1 MPIIGTNSFK
11 YPIPQTP
18 MTFQSPIWLIVP
30 ALLIPALIL
39 FYVITEQRAR
49 KRLSK
54 FAGHS
59 YLEALIASYCPARR
73 NIKATLLILCITL
86 GCLALSR
93 PQFGHTYREEKRRG
107 VDFVIALD
115 VSKSMLA
122 EDIKPNRLERAKL
135 AIQDLLE
142 NTKGDR
148 VGLVAFAGSAFLQCP
163 LTLDYDAFRQTL
175 NSVNPEILST
185 QGTDIAGALMEAQA
199 SFAKDNNQ
207 KVVVMITDGEDL
219 EAEGILQAKKAKEE
233 GLTIYTV
240 GVGLP
245 EGELIPINNARG
257 QREWLKDPSGNLVRT
272 KLDEQTLKQIAVA
285 SHGAYVPLGATG
297 EGLKFVY
304 EHCLSLIPDQERE
317 SHLQKVPI
325 ERYQWPLALAIG
337 CWIAHGL
344 LGTRRSQ
351 KILANSAKLLLF
363 SLCLFTP
370 DPLQAFGFNK
380 GKSLYKKGKY
390 EEASQYFQK
399 QIDSEPETAVHHY
412 NLGITKLRNGE
423 HKEAAEA
430 LTKALELEKENTDFQ
445 SEIYEARAL
454 SRYQHGE
461 SLQNEAPQEALA
473 LWQESQL
480 DYSSAN
486 NLEKDTDSN
495 RAETLQQ
502 SQTKLEK
509 KIQQFAYQNGVE
521 LYREKN
527 FDGAREAFHEALRV
541 ALPEKYDEIH
551 YNLGNCGY
559 KIGDLQLEQ
568 NPQETIKTWE
578 AALKSYDEAIEARK
592 GEPFQQAEKN
602 REILRKRLEA
612 LKQQQ
617 QNQEPQDSDDSNK
630 DDKKEEEE
638 KNQQQEQ
645 NQEKSQKENE
655 PQDSKNS
662 EKQKDS
668 EEKNKSQTEEG
679 KQDKQSSEEA
689 KKGEKSDPG
698 EKQTPATPG
707 QMTREQAMQLLEQLR
722 AFERKLPLGNL
733 ENIRKKEVNDDRKG
747 RSW

>member
-1 MPIIGTNSFK
+1 
-11 YPIPQTP
+11 

-39 FYVITEQRAR
+39 FYVITEQHAR

-59 YLEALIASYCPARR
+59 YLETLIATYCPLRR
-73 NIKATLLILCITL
+73 NIKATLLILCTTF
-86 GCLALSR
+86 GCIALAR
-93 PQFGHTYREEKRRG
+93 PQFGNTYREEKRRG
-107 VDFVIALD
+107 IDFVIALD

-122 EDIKPNRLERAKL
+122 EDIKPNRLERSKL

-185 QGTDIAGALMEAQA
+185 QGTDIAGALLEAQA
-199 SFAKDNNQ
+199 SFAEDNNQ

-245 EGELIPINNARG
+245 EGELIPITNARG
-257 QREWLKDPSGNLVRT
+257 QREWLKDPSGKLVRT

-285 SHGAYVPLGATG
+285 SHGAYVPLGTTG
-297 EGLKFVY
+297 EGLKFVH
-304 EHCLSLIPDQERE
+304 EHCLSLVPDQERE
-317 SHLQKVPI
+317 AHLRKVPI

-337 CWIAHGL
+337 CWIAYSL

-351 KILANSAKLLLF
+351 KVLVPAAKLVIF
-363 SLCLFTP
+363 TLCLFAP
-370 DPLQAFGFNK
+370 DSLEALGFNK

-390 EEASQYFQK
+390 NEASQYFQK
-399 QIDSEPETAVHHY
+399 QVDSEPESAIHHY
-412 NLGITKLRNGE
+412 NLGISKLRSGE
-423 HKEAAEA
+423 HKDAEEA

-454 SRYQHGE
+454 SRYKHGE
-461 SLQNEAPQEALA
+461 ALQSEAPQDALA
-473 LWQESQL
+473 LWQESQM

-486 NLEKDTDSN
+486 SLEKDTQSE
-495 RAETLQQ
+495 RLETIRK
-502 SQTKLEK
+502 SQTSLER
-509 KIQQFAYQNGVE
+509 KIQQFAYESGVE

-527 FDGAREAFHEALRV
+527 FDGAKDAFQEALRV
-541 ALPEKYDEIH
+541 SGPERFDEIQ

-559 KIGDLQLEQ
+559 KIGDLQLQ
-568 NPQETIKTWE
+568 QTPQETIKTWE

-592 GEPFQQAEKN
+592 GTPFPQAEKN
-602 REILRKRLEA
+602 REILRKRLKA

-617 QNQEPQDSDDSNK
+617 EIQESKDSDNSNK
-630 DDKKEEEE
+630 DKEN
-638 KNQQQEQ
+638 KNQQEQQKQ
-645 NQEKSQKENE
+645 NQEKSQKEDQTQE
-655 PQDSKNS
+655 EKSQSSQNS
-662 EKQKDS
+662 EKEKES
-668 EEKNKSQTEEG
+668 EEKKKSQQEEG
-679 KQDKQSSEEA
+679 KQSSKEA
-689 KKGEKSDPG
+689 KKGEKSDDQEQPS
-698 EKQTPATPG
+698 TATPG
-707 QMTREQAMQLLEQLR
+707 RMTREQAMQLLEQLR

-733 ENIRKKEVNDDRKG
+733 ENIRKKDINDNRKG